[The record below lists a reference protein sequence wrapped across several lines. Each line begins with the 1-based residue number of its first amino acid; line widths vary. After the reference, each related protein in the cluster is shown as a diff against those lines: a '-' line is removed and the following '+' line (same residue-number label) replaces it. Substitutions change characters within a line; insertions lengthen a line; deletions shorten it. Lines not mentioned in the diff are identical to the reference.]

1 MRLTPGELKVMR
13 LLWEHGEMNPPEIS
27 EHYKPPIKDAA
38 LRACLAVLL
47 EKKHVKRRREGRA
60 YFYQAVTQQRRV
72 FKSMLS
78 QLVDNFCDGSARQLM
93 LNLAE
98 EESLS
103 DEDIRQIRALTKDS
117 KSKESKQ
124 VKSSTDKKKS
134 SKKKSSRKRS
144 SKRGE
149 R

>member
-13 LLWEHGEMNPPEIS
+13 LLWEHGEMKPPEIS
-27 EHYKPPIKDAA
+27 QCYEPPIKDAA

-47 EKKHVKRRREGRA
+47 EKKHVKRRRDGRA
-60 YFYQAVTQQRRV
+60 YFYQAVTPQRRV
-72 FKSMLS
+72 FKSMLG
-78 QLVDNFCDGSARQLM
+78 QLVDNFCGGSARELM

-103 DEDIRQIRALTKDS
+103 EEDIRQIRSLTKGS
-117 KSKESKQ
+117 KGKGSSRA
-124 VKSSTDKKKS
+124 KSLTA
-134 SKKKSSRKRS
+134 SKKQSSRKRS

-149 R
+149 A

>member
-27 EHYKPPIKDAA
+27 QYYKPPIKDAA

-103 DEDIRQIRALTKDS
+103 EADIRQIRALT

-124 VKSSTDKKKS
+124 VKSSTDNKKKS

>member
-103 DEDIRQIRALTKDS
+103 EADIRQIRELTKGKDS
-117 KSKESKQ
+117 KDTKG
-124 VKSSTDKKKS
+124 STS
-134 SKKKSSRKRS
+134 SKKKSNRKRS
-144 SKRGE
+144 TKRGE
-149 R
+149 K